1 MNSFES
7 KKEIEQ
13 KLKESR
19 KDEKV
24 IYTKNKIREK

>member
-1 MNSFES
+1 MNNFEL

-24 IYTKNKIREK
+24 IYNKNKIREK